1 MVIRGAVT
9 FEFYLLF
16 YAEYISLLI
25 CILNFFY
32 QPYRRLKF
40 DYFILFYQICIRK
53 HAAMFNGFILNF
65 FLERAGELHTGFV
78 IILNWHLA
86 LKLLLC
92 FLTDWKSLK

>member
-1 MVIRGAVT
+1 
-9 FEFYLLF
+9 
-16 YAEYISLLI
+16 
-25 CILNFFY
+25 
-32 QPYRRLKF
+32 
-40 DYFILFYQICIRK
+40 
-53 HAAMFNGFILNF
+53 MFNGFILNF